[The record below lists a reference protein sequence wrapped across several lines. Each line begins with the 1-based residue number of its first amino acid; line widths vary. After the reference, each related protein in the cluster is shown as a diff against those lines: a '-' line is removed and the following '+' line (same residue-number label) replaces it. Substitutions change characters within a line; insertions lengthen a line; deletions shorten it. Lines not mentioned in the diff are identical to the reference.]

1 MRPPEVPMNRRR
13 VELAALVLSFTAAAV
28 PAAPPE
34 VHALTGARVVIA
46 PGRVLPSATVVVR
59 DGVIAAVGADA
70 AIPPEARLWDLKG
83 KTLYPGLIEPWL
95 VRSWPLEKPEERPQ
109 TVAANA
115 LVRPERSIA
124 ERPRDEKAWSDLRA
138 AGFTTALVVPS
149 DGILRGRAALLT
161 LGDDPRRSMLRAD
174 AAQVVALRSPRG
186 WDGYPES
193 VMGAVALFRQSILDA
208 RWARKASAA
217 YRANPAQER
226 PAFDA
231 SLEALQPA
239 AHGEQPVVFE
249 TESSLEL
256 LRVAAIAD
264 ELDLKAMAVGH
275 GREYQ
280 RLAELRAHPLP
291 LFLPLDF
298 PETPKVGE
306 VDDLSV
312 SLEDLR
318 HWDAAAANPATLHS
332 QKVPFALTSFRQK
345 EPKQLWKAIETAIER
360 GLPRDAA
367 LAALTQVPAELLG
380 LSGRAGTIEAGKMAN
395 LVVVD
400 GELLVAEPKIEAVW
414 IDGRRYE
421 TRGDDGEK
429 KDDKKGRATE
439 VAR

>member
-1 MRPPEVPMNRRR
+1 
-13 VELAALVLSFTAAAV
+13 
-28 PAAPPE
+28 
-34 VHALTGARVVIA
+34 
-46 PGRVLPSATVVVR
+46 
-59 DGVIAAVGADA
+59 
-70 AIPPEARLWDLKG
+70 
-83 KTLYPGLIEPWL
+83 
-95 VRSWPLEKPEERPQ
+95 
-109 TVAANA
+109 
-115 LVRPERSIA
+115 
-124 ERPRDEKAWSDLRA
+124 
-138 AGFTTALVVPS
+138 
-149 DGILRGRAALLT
+149 
-161 LGDDPRRSMLRAD
+161 LRAD

-193 VMGAVALFRQSILDA
+193 AMGAVALFRQSILDA
-208 RWARKASAA
+208 RWARRAAAA

-239 AHGEQPVVFE
+239 AHGEQPVAFE

-256 LRVAAIAD
+256 LRAAALAEELGLKAIA
-264 ELDLKAMAVGH
+264 VGN

-280 RLAELRAHPLP
+280 RLAELKAHPLP

-298 PETPKVGE
+298 PDTPKVGE
-306 VDDLSV
+306 VDDLSI

-318 HWDAAAANPATLHS
+318 HWDAAPANPATLHAE
-332 QKVPFALTSFRQK
+332 KVPFALTSFRQK
-345 EPKQLWKAIETAIER
+345 EPKQLWKALETAIER
-360 GLPRDAA
+360 GFPKDAA
-367 LAALTQVPAELLG
+367 LGALTKVPAELLG

-421 TRGDDGEK
+421 TSSGDDGK
-429 KDDKKGRATE
+429 KDDGKGRSTE